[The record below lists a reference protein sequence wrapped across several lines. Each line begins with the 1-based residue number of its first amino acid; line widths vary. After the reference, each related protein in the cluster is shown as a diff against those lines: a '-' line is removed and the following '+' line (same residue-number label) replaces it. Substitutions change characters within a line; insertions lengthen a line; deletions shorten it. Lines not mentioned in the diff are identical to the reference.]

1 MTRRTFKEWVSK
13 STLKESKCK
22 CDCGKVP
29 CVECGG
35 DHHKDELKEDKKNKE
50 DCGKGKYWCM
60 TDKKCKK
67 IPKGWHM
74 MRSGLIMKDKEH
86 EEEEEGKKNGNGNG
100 EGSESNGGGVS
111 EGNDIFHQGNPNPQM
126 RNMPMGQ
133 RNVDKLASSY
143 SKSIRS
149 AAVGGLNSMSK
160 AAKSA
165 KNTKLMKSDSV
176 RVAEGCGSTH
186 ETKKKKKKL
195 SEMISTSMSGK
206 RYRNVDNRD
215 DQEQIEKENRKK
227 KEAKAEEGKKRKA
240 ELADLRVTKGIRFYD
255 KKGSG
260 YIKDGK
266 KNYDESVSL
275 DEKCWKGYEKK
286 GMKTMFGKRYPNCVK
301 KEEYSDWRSELE
313 EANKS
318 GDNSL
323 RDWFSKSRSSD
334 GTPGW
339 VQLGGKYAGKP
350 CARQEGQTTKPKCG
364 SSKMKRNLSKKEEER
379 AFRRKNQEDPNPDRK
394 GKAKNVATEEV
405 KKDHEYEM
413 ARRQLATVNNASK
426 RLKKKMGKKGEGELK
441 AWVQSKLTR
450 AADDIDTV
458 ADYMTNEAAGE
469 KDACYKKVKSRYSVW
484 PSAYASGALVKCR
497 KVGAANWGNKTKK
510 EGYEFSNW
518 RDEFKATEYE
528 TVDIIETTPL
538 KETEEIRYCPK
549 CKKNE
554 KKREC
559 KYGEKYWKMFSL
571 PPSLGGGGAYDPNE
585 VHPANEGVSFE
596 IGKGHR
602 KANRTAKIR
611 NLAKGTKNKGEK
623 EAAMRKLP
631 GPSLAL
637 KDSVIYPGEL
647 KTEDYQKLQ
656 KTGNVFSIML
666 MWRGKTYRLQLFFS
680 GPKRPSREEVKA
692 EIQKFYPGGI
702 LTHYYPSPSDP
713 SQPIV
718 VIQR

>member
-111 EGNDIFHQGNPNPQM
+111 E
-126 RNMPMGQ
+126 
-133 RNVDKLASSY
+133 SS
-143 SKSIRS
+143 
-149 AAVGGLNSMSK
+149 
-160 AAKSA
+160 
-165 KNTKLMKSDSV
+165 
-176 RVAEGCGSTH
+176 CGSTS
-186 ETKKKKKKL
+186 KKRRKKL
-195 SEMISTSMSGK
+195 SEMISTSMSGRK
-206 RYRNVDNRD
+206 YRNIDNPE
-215 DQEQIEKENRKK
+215 DQKRIRKEKDKKKQEKE
-227 KEAKAEEGKKRKA
+227 ESSKKRKT

-323 RDWFSKSRSSD
+323 RDWFGKSRSSD

-458 ADYMTNEAAGE
+458 ADYMTNEA
-469 KDACYKKVKSRYSVW
+469 KDACYHKVKSRYSVW

-497 KVGAANWGNKTKK
+497 KVGAKNWGNKTKK

-518 RDEFKATEYE
+518 RDEFKPTEYE

-538 KETEEIRYCPK
+538 KATEEIRYCPK

-559 KYGEKYWKMFSL
+559 KYGEEYWKMFSL
-571 PPSLGGGGAYDPNE
+571 PASLGGGGAYDPNE

-602 KANRTAKIR
+602 KASRTAKIR
-611 NLAKGTKNKGEK
+611 NLAKGTKNEGEK

-637 KDSVIYPGEL
+637 KDSVVYPGEL

-692 EIQKFYPGGI
+692 EIQKFYPGGV